1 MKQNFLNYFKRII
14 KDIYILFKDL
24 IWRVKIKHHNTTK
37 LSRYFFPFKTNKITY
52 DIPSKKINYRS
63 SLNIYK
69 IKNLYKPASF
79 HTFYSP
85 RLKYF
90 VSEDWIFDIK
100 KQINFKKKNISTENS
115 NLKNVKLSKPVFFI
129 KFTSVYSYFILW
141 NFINILLLK
150 INKIDFVLGIHED
163 SSNKKKFNKDFLVF
177 FKKYLNCD
185 LINLPSKKNIL
196 INSETILFE
205 NYSKVGVINEKK
217 TRSDYQILPKEIFT
231 DLPKLIT
238 NNKKLKKY
246 FGKPRNDVILLSRKD
261 SRIIANEKDLLSKV
275 PMIKKIIPE
284 ELSLEEELS
293 LAYHAKI
300 IISTYGAALSNI
312 FLQGRMKQR

>member
-163 SSNKKKFNKDFLVF
+163 
-177 FKKYLNCD
+177 
-185 LINLPSKKNIL
+185 
-196 INSETILFE
+196 
-205 NYSKVGVINEKK
+205 
-217 TRSDYQILPKEIFT
+217 
-231 DLPKLIT
+231 
-238 NNKKLKKY
+238 
-246 FGKPRNDVILLSRKD
+246 
-261 SRIIANEKDLLSKV
+261 
-275 PMIKKIIPE
+275 
-284 ELSLEEELS
+284 
-293 LAYHAKI
+293 
-300 IISTYGAALSNI
+300 
-312 FLQGRMKQR
+312 